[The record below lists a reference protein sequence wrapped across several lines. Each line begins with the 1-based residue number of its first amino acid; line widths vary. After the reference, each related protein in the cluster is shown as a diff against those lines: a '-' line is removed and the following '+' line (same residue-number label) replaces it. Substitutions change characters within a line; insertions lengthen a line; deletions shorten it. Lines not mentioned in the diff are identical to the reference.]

1 MISQVQQIK
10 YRVQQQSI
18 YSTVG
23 KPIAMDVFT
32 KVLVSMCTSVFT
44 YYNVTIKQSA
54 NEVVNHN

>member
-1 MISQVQQIK
+1 MIRKEQRTE

-18 YSTVG
+18 YSTVV

-32 KVLVSMCTSVFT
+32 KVLVSIQVCLPT

-54 NEVVNHN
+54 NKGVYHS